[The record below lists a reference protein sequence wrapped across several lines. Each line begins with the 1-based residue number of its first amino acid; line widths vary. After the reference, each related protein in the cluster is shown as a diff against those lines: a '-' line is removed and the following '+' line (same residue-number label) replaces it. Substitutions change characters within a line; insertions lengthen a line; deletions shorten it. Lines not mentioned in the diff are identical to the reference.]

1 MTMSGLHIVVIGSG
15 SIGQAVVRQLIEKG
29 AKVSL
34 FERDQDQLELIR
46 KKESFFIQN
55 GSLKVLSSK
64 SIFVELNRL
73 TVFHCVILATAWLD
87 GRYLLKQLA
96 EQYEVLILMLGRPDI
111 NDPLITETE
120 LQYTKSPILM
130 GTGLEPG
137 LIEGLAASMVSRVPK
152 IASLITYCGG
162 LPQHPS
168 GVFGY
173 KQVFGRR
180 LPIDPR
186 MSLSISDGVMLR
198 VPRFSQVEHVFF
210 EHIGFL
216 EAFDDAMMTTTA
228 STFSSQVRHFSQRTL
243 RWPGFARAAQACAQL
258 GLLSSDCVTIG
269 DKTLSIRE
277 IAEKLLTS
285 VDADSEA
292 KIAAKLDNDF
302 VLCRWTA
309 TNSDGK
315 HGSITLHMTAP
326 ETSTAMAYITAAFAI
341 AAAKTVMSDPHSGFI
356 FPHHPVMQTCALN
369 FLRGLRHDG
378 NANIVTTGILK
389 EILKGELDDK
399 VY

>member
-96 EQYEVLILMLGRPDI
+96 EQYEVSILMLGRPDI

-137 LIEGLAASMVSRVPK
+137 LIEGLAAK
-152 IASLITYCGG
+152 
-162 LPQHPS
+162 
-168 GVFGY
+168 
-173 KQVFGRR
+173 
-180 LPIDPR
+180 
-186 MSLSISDGVMLR
+186 
-198 VPRFSQVEHVFF
+198 
-210 EHIGFL
+210 
-216 EAFDDAMMTTTA
+216 
-228 STFSSQVRHFSQRTL
+228 
-243 RWPGFARAAQACAQL
+243 
-258 GLLSSDCVTIG
+258 
-269 DKTLSIRE
+269 
-277 IAEKLLTS
+277 
-285 VDADSEA
+285 
-292 KIAAKLDNDF
+292 
-302 VLCRWTA
+302 
-309 TNSDGK
+309 
-315 HGSITLHMTAP
+315 
-326 ETSTAMAYITAAFAI
+326 
-341 AAAKTVMSDPHSGFI
+341 
-356 FPHHPVMQTCALN
+356 
-369 FLRGLRHDG
+369 
-378 NANIVTTGILK
+378 
-389 EILKGELDDK
+389 
-399 VY
+399 